1 MIVAREQN
9 GKLNFSSV
17 MGVIYL
23 VRLNCIVIVLAGLH
37 RFNFK
42 LYVNCEYV
50 LGFTVLFSQYIGIC
64 FEAIINV

>member
-1 MIVAREQN
+1 
-9 GKLNFSSV
+9 